1 MLPLHQVSDN
11 YAAGSPLAFNRVDQ
25 DAFSIFDSSRYE
37 VVSLFQN
44 IISRVEDHLIKVGE
58 GVERLPAY
66 LCRSICMS
74 GTEHLSAPSD
84 WGSTCLRS

>member
-1 MLPLHQVSDN
+1 MLPFHQVSDN
-11 YAAGSPLAFNRVDQ
+11 YATGSPLAFNRVDQ

-44 IISRVEDHLIKVGE
+44 VISRVENHLIKIRE
-58 GVERLPAY
+58 GFERLPAC

-74 GTEHLSAPSD
+74 STERQSAPSD